1 MLNTILYSLLGYLSG
16 SILSSQAAG
25 ALFHSDDITINS
37 IDHNPGVYNAFKNG
51 GFWFGLFVLAGD
63 LLKGFLPVF
72 LYLHLVPFSLHA
84 EGLCFVLAAPVLGTL
99 LPVWRKGNGGIGIT
113 VSFGVLL
120 ALIPNW
126 LPVLAL
132 AVSFVLFSC
141 VLVINPHYY
150 RTLFSF
156 IVFACLVL
164 VLPVAVN
171 VSMGCMIISLS
182 VIINLV
188 MRKSTFSEFTIEPV
202 WKR

>member
-1 MLNTILYSLLGYLSG
+1 MLNTLIYSLLGYLSG

-25 ALFHSDDITINS
+25 WLLHTDDITINS
-37 IDHNPGVYNAFKNG
+37 MDHNPGVYNAFKNG
-51 GFWFGLFVLAGD
+51 GLWFGLLVLGGD

-72 LYLHLVPFSLHA
+72 LYLHMVPFALHA

-99 LPVWRKGNGGIGIT
+99 LPLWRKGNGGIGIT

-120 ALIPNW
+120 GLLPNF
-126 LPVLAL
+126 LPVVTLAI
-132 AVSFVLFSC
+132 SFVVFSC

-156 IVFACLVL
+156 IAFACLIL
-164 VLPVAVN
+164 VLPVPVN
-171 VSMGCMIISLS
+171 ISMGCLVISLS

-188 MRKSTFSEFTIEPV
+188 MRKSTLAEFSIEPV